1 MADAAPTPLIT
12 DLGPGDPLRLD
23 GPILRFDDN
32 RPFFDGAVPRPRQI
46 VFQSSQ
52 PNSLSCRVVDKGVSA
67 AIGALLR
74 IPEARELR
82 RELTTRAVQA
92 CNELGDTA
100 QVVVATTMVVGAAT
114 YVGINHREIVDKLGN
129 STFSIPM
136 SLEGLDVPGTLQV
149 RVQLDDW
156 RPAGGGLE
164 YSRQLGGGDFSAG
177 ASFGR
182 DATSGAQSY
191 GVFLRWSKSF

>member
-1 MADAAPTPLIT
+1 MADGAPTPLIT

-23 GPILRFDDN
+23 GPVLRHDDN

-46 VFQSSQ
+46 VFQSAQ

-182 DATSGAQSY
+182 DATSGTQSY